1 MYLKL
6 YKEKC
11 DRLRGDDLRGLFWLS
26 RFFVEEGGSG
36 LPEGAIGDIMGVDEA
51 EGRRGKWNEGR
62 KDKKP

>member
-26 RFFVEEGGSG
+26 RFFTEEGGSG
-36 LPEGAIGDIMGVDEA
+36 LPEGAIGDIMETDEA
-51 EGRRGKWNEGR
+51 EREGERNEGR
-62 KDKKP
+62 RDKKS